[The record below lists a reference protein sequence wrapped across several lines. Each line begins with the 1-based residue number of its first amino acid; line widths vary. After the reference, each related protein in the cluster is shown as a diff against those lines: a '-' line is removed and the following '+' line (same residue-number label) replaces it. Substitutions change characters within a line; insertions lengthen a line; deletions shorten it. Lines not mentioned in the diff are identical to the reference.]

1 MTPRGFALLPALFL
15 IVVVAMLA
23 AFAVRIGGTQRQ
35 TADYALL
42 GERAQAA
49 ANAGIEWG
57 RQRALRNA
65 SCLPGPSVIALNQ
78 GALRGYTVQVRCTS
92 TLHTDCPAPP
102 APVGGYPVYEITAIG
117 QWRAFGA
124 PDYTSRTVRKTFTN
138 APC

>member
-1 MTPRGFALLPALFL
+1 VNTRGFALLPALFL

-23 AFAVRIGGTQRQ
+23 AFAVRIGATQRQ

-42 GERAQAA
+42 GDRAQAA

-65 SCLPGPSVIALNQ
+65 SCLVGPFVIALNQ
-78 GALRGYTVQVRCTS
+78 GALRGYTVQVQCTS
-92 TLHTDCPAPP
+92 TLHTDCAAP
-102 APVGGYPVYEITAIG
+102 YPVYEVTAIG

-124 PDYTSRTVRKTFTN
+124 PDYTSRTIRKTFTA